1 MMAHIRTWAELQAR
15 ELTPAEEQLIEACQ
29 KGEPYGLSD
38 GELPPEGTPAP
49 SRHIHA
55 DVLRYLI
62 LGGCDD
68 CKVDDIGVWVKGAHV
83 TGTLDLKLNTTRGA
97 IRMQNSRFEE
107 HIDCE
112 QSECKQLVLN
122 GSDLQDLFGQTMK
135 VTGSV
140 FLRNITTQATIDLN
154 SATIGG
160 QLACEKATFEVK
172 NGHAFNAQS
181 AKINGGLVWRGV
193 TVTKGTL
200 NFANAHTSVLCDD
213 EGSWPSGWRVDLEG
227 LTYDTIIGGPLDAK
241 SRLAWLHNVSNWNGT
256 FTPQPYTQ
264 LAKILRDM
272 GHDNDARQVLEKRD
286 ALLLKSYRKNL
297 RKLSETTKNITVS
310 HLATKSL
317 AAAHWLF
324 VDKLMGTLTGYG
336 HQPFRSLRF
345 LFLLIGLA
353 AIQSHMAWT
362 FGGFAPNSAVIQV
375 SDDWKALSHK
385 ENAAEEWSAKTQAGR
400 DWETFQAIA
409 YATDLVI
416 PIINI
421 GQTDA
426 WAPSTTRGAAGY
438 HMWWLSWVFTIVG
451 WIVTA
456 LGAAAITGVIRRD

>member
-353 AIQSHMAWT
+353 AIPSHMAWT

-438 HMWWLSWVFTIVG
+438 HMWWLSWVLTIVG

>member
-1 MMAHIRTWAELQAR
+1 MAHIRTWAELQAR

-29 KGEPYGLSD
+29 KGEPYDLSD

-83 TGTLDLKLNTTRGA
+83 TGTLDLKLNTTRSA

-353 AIQSHMAWT
+353 AIPSHMAWT